1 MEEEHQKAIEEKQKS
16 INEKDMQ
23 LALLDDD
30 LTESEN
36 LVRELEFN
44 NEEKNY
50 GITIIAKNDGA
61 QNTH

>member
-1 MEEEHQKAIEEKQKS
+1 
-16 INEKDMQ
+16 MQ

>member
-23 LALLDDD
+23 LALLNDD

-36 LVRELEFN
+36 LVSSWSSTTQDWK
-44 NEEKNY
+44 EKY
-50 GITIIAKNDGA
+50 EPKIKSSLS
-61 QNTH
+61 